1 MNIKAKNI
9 SKSFEGKVVL
19 ENLDL
24 EVESD
29 SFCSIL
35 GPTGVGKTT
44 LLRILAGIEKPD
56 SGNVFY
62 DGVNMMN
69 VPVQKR
75 PNAFVYQQFV
85 NYPSMT
91 IYDNIASPLRVSQKI
106 LSKTE
111 IDERVQKTAQ
121 LLGIHEVLHHLPEEV
136 SGGQQQRCAIARAM
150 AKDAKYLFLDEPLSN
165 LDYKLREELRSEL
178 KHIFREREGIVVS
191 ATQEPIDALTMATHV
206 GFLHEHRILQY
217 GEVRDV
223 YENPSNLE
231 VGSWFSY
238 PKMNIIPCEVIKHNG
253 TTQLKINDELNID
266 IGSQITELNR
276 DRYLLGIRAHHLSVS
291 RENESWI
298 PIRVTIELA
307 EVVGSD
313 TELHLKYENEQL
325 IMLMQQ
331 VGPFSV
337 GNEITIYIDPSQFY
351 IFDALTGEFVAKSK
365 ARRTNDKEEKNN
377 KMIS

>member
-1 MNIKAKNI
+1 MNINAKNI

-56 SGNVFY
+56 SGDVFY

-91 IYDNIASPLRVSQKI
+91 VYDNIASPLRVSQKI

-111 IDERVQKTAQ
+111 IDERVQKTAK
-121 LLGIHEVLHHLPEEV
+121 LLRIHDVLHHLPEEV
-136 SGGQQQRCAIARAM
+136 SGGQQQRCAIARALV
-150 AKDAKYLFLDEPLSN
+150 KDAKYLFLDEPLSN

-178 KHIFREREGIVVS
+178 KHIFRERKGIVVS

-217 GEVRDV
+217 GKVRDV
-223 YENPSNLE
+223 YEHPSNLE

-238 PKMNIIPCEVIKHNG
+238 PKMNIIPCEVFKHNG

-291 RENESWI
+291 RENELWI
-298 PIRVTIELA
+298 PIRVIIELA

-337 GNEITIYIDPSQFY
+337 GDEITIYIDPSQFY
-351 IFDALTGEFVAKSK
+351 IFDAQTGEFVAKSK
-365 ARRTNDKEEKNN
+365 ARGTKDR
-377 KMIS
+377 